1 MTMMRAVQVTQFGG
15 PEALVP
21 ATVPAPPAGPGELV
35 IDVAAAD
42 IIFLDTLI
50 RSGRAADFFPVRP
63 PYVPGNGV
71 AGQVAAVG
79 DGVDRGWLGRRV
91 MAHTGPAGG
100 SGGYAERAAVPAG
113 QVIAVPDEVSLTDAA
128 AVLHD
133 GVTALAL
140 AGQAGI
146 GRGDQVLILGAA
158 GGMGLLLVQLARAAG
173 ARVIAAARGSAKL
186 STAAGLGADVTV
198 DYGEPGWTARVTEAT
213 GGTGPQVVLDGV
225 GGPLGQDAFGIIA
238 AGGRFSAHGGAAGG
252 FARIDLQEAARR
264 QVSVRGLADVQ
275 FGPGERV
282 QLAGRV
288 LAELA
293 AGRLRPHVGQV
304 FPLDQ
309 AAGAHAA
316 IEARTAIGKTLLTT
330 S

>member
-1 MTMMRAVQVTQFGG
+1 MTMMRAVEVIQFGG
-15 PEALVP
+15 PEVLVP
-21 ATVPAPPAGPGELV
+21 AAVPGPAPGPGEVV

-42 IIFLDTLI
+42 VIFLDTLI
-50 RSGRAADFFPVRP
+50 RSGRAADYFPVRP

-71 AGQVAAVG
+71 AGLVAAAG
-79 DGVDRGWLGRRV
+79 DGVEPGWLGRRV
-91 MAHTGPAGG
+91 MARTGPAGG

-113 QVIAVPDEVSLTDAA
+113 QVIAVPDDVSLQAAA

-140 AGQAGI
+140 AGLAGM

-173 ARVIAAARGSAKL
+173 ARVIAAARGAAKL
-186 STAAGLGADVTV
+186 GVAAGLGADVTV
-198 DYGEPGWTARVTEAT
+198 DYGEPGWAGRVTEAT

-252 FARIDLQEAARR
+252 FARIDRQEAARR

-275 FGPGERV
+275 FGPGDRAR
-282 QLAGRV
+282 LAGRA
-288 LAELA
+288 LAEVA

-304 FPLDQ
+304 FPLDR
-309 AAGAHAA
+309 AADAHAA
-316 IEARTAIGKTLLTT
+316 IEARTAIGKTLLTAR
-330 S
+330 